1 MILPKIL
8 IFVNVLTTA
17 IAGSSPIIIRVR
29 TTDGSVLR
37 VPLPDDD
44 ASSTLGSI
52 LTSAGFDLDGA
63 DGESTSW
70 KCRVGPPGKSS
81 GNSSEILDLSSSGRD
96 RRKTAADLGLKNG
109 SMITILPPPTPK
121 SGNDES
127 NEGKPESERIDADR
141 YDPFPELAKSTSF
154 SAASRRA
161 RAISRGVSRGMSYGD
176 ISRVRSAMHAVEH
189 QQEGPLTRVYVC
201 RVGAAKFQSHC
212 LVHPPKKKK
221 SKGGAGSGSDEPRV
235 ENRVGLL
242 FGTVNR
248 ERVDQSRK
256 VARTSLSTPREDQK
270 MCEVAKVHAIWEPP
284 LQSPLLNG
292 KHYDEDCLLS
302 TYAVVNEDAKPSTKK
317 RESATE
323 RALRVAG
330 WLGLRPVGWIFSYAD
345 EDRHEDGDALPVH
358 GRDAAVGAKLQIET
372 MKRYGRDEGRKFI
385 TLALDGRIG
394 ATEAFQL
401 SDVCVQMVAENVL
414 SPPVVDE
421 SLHSTRFVTLNDPV
435 VVSGEETKKLD
446 SVLLLVNTAM
456 LSHVGSYSGGE
467 KAPIGGNVKRSNGA
481 LLVKTKTRILTALQK
496 GEGEL
501 EELCDFDVLMALDA
515 MLGREDS
522 EQLCLLVK
530 KFARGQRKGTVLGDH
545 LKLTL
550 LSALGG

>member
-1 MILPKIL
+1 MIIPTIL
-8 IFVNVLTTA
+8 LLVSFYTTA
-17 IAGSSPIIIRVR
+17 IAGSPTIIIRVR

-37 VPLPDDD
+37 VPLPEDD
-44 ASSTLGSI
+44 ASTTLASI

-63 DGESTSW
+63 DDESTNW
-70 KCRVGPPGKSS
+70 KCRVGPPGKTS
-81 GNSSEILDLSSSGRD
+81 GNDAEIFDVSPTGGD
-96 RRKTAADLGLKNG
+96 RHKTAADLGLKHG
-109 SMITILPPPTPK
+109 SMITILPPTAPK
-121 SGNDES
+121 RDNDES
-127 NEGKPESERIDADR
+127 NNPKQDPEPIDAHR
-141 YDPFPELAKSTSF
+141 FDPFPDLAKSTSF

-176 ISRVRSAMHAVEH
+176 ISRVHSTMHAVEH

-221 SKGGAGSGSDEPRV
+221 SKGGGSGAEPRV

-242 FGTVNR
+242 FGTINK

-270 MCEVAKVHAIWEPP
+270 MCEVAKVHAVWEPP
-284 LQSPLLNG
+284 LQSPSLNG
-292 KHYDEDCLLS
+292 KHYDEECLLS
-302 TYAVVNEDAKPSTKK
+302 TYQGYEEEKPSTKK

-421 SLHSTRFVTLNDPV
+421 SLQSTRFLTLKDPV

-467 KAPIGGNVKRSNGA
+467 NAPIGGNVKRSNGA

-501 EELCDFDVLMALDA
+501 EELCDFDILMALDA
-515 MLGREDS
+515 MLCPEDS
-522 EQLCLLVK
+522 EQICAIVK
-530 KFARGQRKGTVLGDH
+530 KFARGQRKGTALSEH

-550 LSALGG
+550 LSVLGG